1 MYTIVIL
8 WDSNNAEVVQ
18 WDDVPMVTTLKDRE
32 ISLRAGP
39 RERVDDHG
47 VASQVAVYLPDE
59 LTEEEFQ
66 ELFDVHRKHVPELN
80 LHS

>member
-8 WDSNNAEVVQ
+8 WDNANAEVVQ
-18 WDDVPMVTTLKDRE
+18 WDDVPMVTTWKDRE

-39 RERVDDHG
+39 RERVDANG
-47 VASQVAVYLPDE
+47 SRSQVAVYLPDE

-66 ELFDVHRKHVPELN
+66 DLFAAHEKQVPELH
-80 LHS
+80 LHG